1 MKQRNLI
8 YGAVGGNKYSATKVA
23 VRCVFTIETSQ
34 SKYEYVTKK
43 RAEFD

>member
-8 YGAVGGNKYSATKVA
+8 YGAVGGNKYSAPKVA
-23 VRCVFTIETSQ
+23 VSSVFTIETSK

-43 RAEFD
+43 S